1 VAEIIRWYMDEH
13 IPPAITQGLRRRG
26 VDVETTQEAGM
37 LHASDELQLAYATS
51 QGRAVLTQDDDFLAL
66 AAVSSA
72 HAGIAYAPQ
81 GSSIGQLVRGLM
93 LLTEIY
99 TAEELTGRVEFL

>member
-1 VAEIIRWYMDEH
+1 MADLIRWYMDEH

-51 QGRAVLTQDDDFLAL
+51 
-66 AAVSSA
+66 
-72 HAGIAYAPQ
+72 
-81 GSSIGQLVRGLM
+81 
-93 LLTEIY
+93 
-99 TAEELTGRVEFL
+99 